1 MRLGCRI
8 FRLFEGDW
16 EKAFDYAVRHALDSI
31 QIEGVQD
38 EELPMLQEHINRTG
52 VQISSLGPMS
62 RSMLGPDLRQSLI
75 DQERA
80 KKQIQQASRLGVP
93 VVSQFAG
100 NDPSN
105 SFKENIEVFAK
116 VFAPL
121 ARYAE
126 DHGVKIVIENCPL
139 VEKPTL
145 AVQNLAYSPYAW
157 DAIFEAVPSPALGLE
172 FDTAHLPMLGI
183 DIGRCLEEYKE
194 KIYHVH
200 IKDCRIDPEDVYRHG
215 RIGTEFYRYEVPGK
229 GDIDFKQVISTLR
242 RLKYQ
247 GDVTLDLRPT
257 TFETIEQGIAYMK
270 PILKSEV

>member
-16 EKAFDYAVRHALDSI
+16 EKTFDYAVRHALDSI

-75 DQERA
+75 DQERT

-100 NDPSN
+100 NDPAK

-121 ARYAE
+121 AHYAE

-215 RIGTEFYRYEVPGK
+215 RIGTEFYRYEVPGQ
-229 GDIDFKQVISTLR
+229 GDIDFKQVISSLR
-242 RLKYQ
+242 RLKYH

-257 TFETIEQGIAYMK
+257 TFETIEQGIVYMK